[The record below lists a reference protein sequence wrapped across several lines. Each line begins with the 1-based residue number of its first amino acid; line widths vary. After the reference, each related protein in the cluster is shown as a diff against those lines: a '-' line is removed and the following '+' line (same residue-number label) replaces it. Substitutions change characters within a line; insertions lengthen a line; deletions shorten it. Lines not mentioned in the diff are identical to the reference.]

1 LQEAWL
7 TRGALALAL
16 LPITALFALLSA
28 ARAWFYRRGW
38 LATIRLHVPVVVVG
52 NLIVGGAGKTP
63 TVIAVVELLR
73 RHGFT
78 PGIVAHGYAGS
89 NAGLLE
95 VHAETPASECGDEPK
110 LLRMRT
116 QAPVMV
122 GRDRVAAGHELLRR
136 HPHVNVLV
144 SDDGLQHLRLA
155 RDAQVI
161 VFDERGLGNGWL
173 LPAGPLRE
181 APGPLP
187 PARSVVLYNA
197 AQATTC
203 WPGNLARRS
212 LAGVVPLNAWWRG
225 EPATLANLEALRGR
239 DCLAAAGIANPDRF
253 FALLQQSSL
262 TCRTLPLPDHH
273 AFKSLPWQANEVDVV
288 VTEKDAVKID
298 PARCGNTRVWV
309 AALDLRTGPEFES
322 ALLGLLPPLPASGG
336 PHGSASA

>member
-161 VFDERGLGNGWL
+161 VFDERGLGSC
-173 LPAGPLRE
+173 LPGRCAKRRARYPQRAASSSTTRRKPRRAGPE
-181 APGPLP
+181 
-187 PARSVVLYNA
+187 
-197 AQATTC
+197 T
-203 WPGNLARRS
+203 
-212 LAGVVPLNAWWRG
+212 WRG
-225 EPATLANLEALRGR
+225 VRWPEWCHSTPGGAASRRRWRTSRH
-239 DCLAAAGIANPDRF
+239 CAAGTASPRRGSRIRTA
-253 FALLQQSSL
+253 SSL
-262 TCRTLPLPDHH
+262 FCN
-273 AFKSLPWQANEVDVV
+273 S
-288 VTEKDAVKID
+288 
-298 PARCGNTRVWV
+298 PA
-309 AALDLRTGPEFES
+309 
-322 ALLGLLPPLPASGG
+322 
-336 PHGSASA
+336 